1 MTEFL
6 RVRGRENRPGYKAAT
21 SRQPVGSTPHASQA
35 RRGIGPIQA
44 LGTVNPVPGTGGEP
58 PRRARHPTLPT
69 TKERTMQ
76 ATIPDLAPSRYAKVI
91 ETSRRV
97 RWEIERDL
105 IRGRRFDYTRSF
117 LPSGLSLVDEL
128 DFLGADDKRL
138 LSQVQGRTY
147 AYIFGLVERYI
158 AAKTLELGQAQ
169 AFGDQVAMEA
179 LVRMTDEEIKHQEL
193 FRRLE
198 TMMAADMPAGYVMT
212 ADPNAVAQAVLSK
225 CNWAVLALTLHIEL
239 FTQAHYRA
247 SIEPDPQLSE
257 LWKDVFLFHWK
268 EESQHAVL
276 DELELLREDAR
287 LDKARRD
294 AAVEDLIALVGAV
307 DGILQAQAKA
317 DSTYFCAI
325 TGNGHR
331 AAAIEAGVLKA
342 YRWQYIVS
350 GVMEP
355 RFQKVL
361 FGLVDP
367 QQAARIQAALEPLT
381 AAVPAR
387 REARMAMPA

>member
-1 MTEFL
+1 MHTDT
-6 RVRGRENRPGYKAAT
+6 PSAAA
-21 SRQPVGSTPHASQA
+21 SGSSA
-35 RRGIGPIQA
+35 
-44 LGTVNPVPGTGGEP
+44 
-58 PRRARHPTLPT
+58 
-69 TKERTMQ
+69 
-76 ATIPDLAPSRYAKVI
+76 RYAKVI

-117 LPSGLSLVDEL
+117 LPKGLSLVDEL
-128 DFLGADDKRL
+128 DFLNADDRRL

-158 AAKTLELGQAQ
+158 AAKTMELGHAQ
-169 AFGDQVAMEA
+169 AFGDQVVLEA

-198 TMMAADMPAGYVMT
+198 TMMAADMPPGYVQT
-212 ADPNAVAQAVLSK
+212 ADANAVAQAVLSK
-225 CNWAVLALTLHIEL
+225 HHWAVLALTLDIEL

-247 SIEPDPQLSE
+247 SIEPDAQLSE

-268 EESQHAVL
+268 EESQHAIL
-276 DELELLREDAR
+276 DELELVKADAM
-287 LDKARRD
+287 LTPAERD
-294 AAVEDLIALVGAV
+294 AAVDDLIALVGAV
-307 DGILQAQAKA
+307 DGILQAQARA
-317 DSTYFCAI
+317 DSAYFCAM
-325 TGNGHR
+325 TGHGADAAR
-331 AAAIEAGVLKA
+331 ARAIEAGVLKA

-367 QQAARIQAALEPLT
+367 RQAARIQAALEPLT
-381 AAVPAR
+381 YAVPAR
-387 REARMAMPA
+387 PEMTLPMAA